1 MMKSLF
7 LIICVAVMFF
17 GCKKDKPIE
26 KSQYTVWVI
35 PNLTASSDT
44 SVHIKYRISGTDIK
58 TIDNLSKESSND
70 FNLPK
75 GKSTTI
81 KASVYDGPGR
91 DLFLIL
97 FKDAG
102 DSVVT
107 KTMLIQHGTN
117 EVGATFIVQ

>member
-1 MMKSLF
+1 MKLF
-7 LIICVAVMFF
+7 PLIVCLTVLIFS
-17 GCKKDKPIE
+17 CKKDKPAD

-35 PNLTASSDT
+35 PNLMTGPDT
-44 SVHIKYRISGTDIK
+44 TTHIKYRISGTDIK
-58 TIDNLSKESSND
+58 TIDNLNRESSND
-70 FNLPK
+70 FDLPK

-81 KASVYDGPGR
+81 KASIYDGPSR

-107 KTMLIQHGTN
+107 KTMSIQHGTN
-117 EVGATFIVQ
+117 EVSTTFTVQ